1 MRPMRVSS
9 RVLAVPLFLW
19 AMLLAVPPAAAQPPP
34 GRVVAIL
41 PLGKVRQDVL
51 DQVARE
57 LQARLNVQV
66 RFEPQRELP
75 REAYYPPRRRWRAE
89 KLLDA
94 IDSNPPQG
102 AWKVVGVTEAE
113 ISTTKGDIQ
122 DWGIA
127 GLGSIQGLSCVVSTH
142 IYRKH
147 SKTKEALLRRVG
159 DLAVHEL
166 GHTLGFDHCETEGC
180 VMADAKGKAIKSA
193 DRSTGQYCARCRQK
207 LPAEDRALVKEP
219 AREEAR
225 QAAPR
230 SR

>member
-1 MRPMRVSS
+1 MRPMRFSS
-9 RVLAVPLFLW
+9 CALAVPLFL
-19 AMLLAVPPAAAQPPP
+19 LALASPAAAQPSSPPPP

-51 DQVARE
+51 DRVARE

-66 RFEPQRELP
+66 RFESPRELP
-75 REAYYPPRRRWRAE
+75 KEAYYPPRKRWRAE

-113 ISTTKGDIQ
+113 ISTTKGDIH

-127 GLGSIQGLSCVVSTH
+127 GLGSLQGLSCVVSTH

-159 DLAVHEL
+159 DLAVHEF
-166 GHTLGFDHCETEGC
+166 GHTLGFDHCETQGC

-193 DRSTGQYCARCRQK
+193 DQSSGQYCARCLQK
-207 LPAEDRALVKEP
+207 LSAEDRALAKEP
-219 AREEAR
+219 AR

-230 SR
+230 PR